1 MWLLVEDFEL
11 EKSESGRSGGGQ
23 GDSYKEL
30 IGMEGDKIAAQA
42 FKNDPIL
49 PPPFFLTSLLPH
61 IARHIHAC
69 SRNKNGCV
77 KLYRQ
82 SKFCLS
88 SVFNIALFV
97 GGW

>member
-11 EKSESGRSGGGQ
+11 EKSESERSGGQ

-49 PPPFFLTSLLPH
+49 PPFF
-61 IARHIHAC
+61 
-69 SRNKNGCV
+69 N
-77 KLYRQ
+77 
-82 SKFCLS
+82 
-88 SVFNIALFV
+88 VFTPSHSWAHTRI
-97 GGW
+97 